1 MNADTGGVFDSMDE
15 ERFNE
20 LYAAYASDVLR
31 VCCYYLGDRGK
42 AEDITQE
49 VFLKLLK
56 TNPVLIPGKEK
67 SWLLAV
73 ALNCCRDY
81 WRSGWFRRVVV
92 NSPILERKRAED
104 VLDAAVEREE
114 LKAAIRRLVPR
125 YREVI
130 LLFYYQ
136 GFSTQEIADAMHLPL
151 GTISSRL
158 SRGREKLQELL
169 GGKGE

>member
-1 MNADTGGVFDSMDE
+1 MNADTGEVRGSMDE

-31 VCCYYLGDRGK
+31 VCCFYLGDRGR
-42 AEDITQE
+42 AEDVTQE

-56 TNPVLIPGKEK
+56 ANPVLIPGKEK

-73 ALNCCRDY
+73 ALNCCRDF
-81 WRSGWFRRVVV
+81 WRSGWFKRVVV
-92 NSPILERKRAED
+92 NSPILERKRADD

-114 LKAAIRRLVPR
+114 LKSAIRRLAPR

-130 LLFYYQ
+130 LLYYYQ
-136 GFSTQEIADAMHLPL
+136 GFSTQEIADALKLSP

-158 SRGREKLQELL
+158 SRGREKLQDLL